1 MIELEFLSNDPVD
14 VELCRRYW
22 QLAADGTFKESKEEL
37 LPLLGFPASVGDLDR
52 AILVSVIARDTRRRC
67 PTCGMPQK
75 VSRECVLAPVTR
87 ITSCQDC
94 QNLKQVLARDF
105 WPIAKKHSDDGDP
118 GSCSDLPVAS
128 MAILD
133 ALSQIAF
140 ANELRDGFSASAIE
154 TFAPAHLNR
163 FLGKLCATHVIEKV
177 RIPPYVQNAGATS
190 TYRLTNF
197 AAYEKDRGK
206 FREVLANG
214 NIYDYNDLWELWLD
228 YALAEC
234 VAFICKQSTLLGLP
248 SDPENPDLC
257 TALRA
262 AVGTYSIGEVWSLSR
277 LAVLE
282 AVGLI
287 EDGCTALDAAETISR
302 NIAWRCRVVSEQHPI
317 PAPIT
322 RSIYEPFPAL
332 GAWFFRWY
340 GVYLHTRGPDV
351 ASVLQARRVVALLE

>member
-1 MIELEFLSNDPVD
+1 MIELEFLTSAPDD

-37 LPLLGFPASVGDLDR
+37 LPLLGFRASIGDLDR
-52 AILVSVIARDTRRRC
+52 AILASVIARDTRRRC
-67 PTCGMPQK
+67 PTCGMPQE

-87 ITSCQDC
+87 MTPCKDC
-94 QNLKQVLARDF
+94 RNLKQVLACDF
-105 WPIAKKHSDDGDP
+105 WPIPKKQSDDGDP

-133 ALSQIAF
+133 ALSQIVVAD
-140 ANELRDGFSASAIE
+140 ELRDGFSASAIVR
-154 TFAPAHLNR
+154 FAPAHLNR

-177 RIPPYVQNAGATS
+177 RFPAYVQNAAATT

-197 AAYEKDRGK
+197 AAYGKDRSK
-206 FREVLANG
+206 FREVLVND
-214 NIYDYNDLWELWLD
+214 NSYDYNALWELWLD
-228 YALAEC
+228 YAVAEC
-234 VAFICKQSTLLGLP
+234 VAFICKQTTLLGLP
-248 SDPENPDLC
+248 FDPENPDLC
-257 TALRA
+257 TVLRE

-277 LAVLE
+277 LAVHE
-282 AVGLI
+282 AVGLV

-322 RSIYEPFPAL
+322 RSIHEPLSAL